1 MPPPRLASTRSDE
14 AILPCRAPEPAFVDR
29 GPGER
34 CANAVRRASL
44 EAIAFARAR
53 SAVTPRPVL
62 ALIDTLLS
70 WLGPLFSTFG
80 YFLVYAA
87 TLLESS
93 AFLGIVVP
101 GDVILAIGG
110 IYAARGEL
118 SLPWVIGLGAVG
130 TMCGE
135 SIGYWLGHRFGESF
149 IRRLPF
155 ADRIQDKVEQAREAF
170 DRNDA
175 KVLLVG
181 RFASGLRVIVP
192 FTAGM
197 GETSYRR
204 FMMFV
209 IPTATVWAV
218 AVGLL
223 GYLLGSNVDLI
234 DKILSRFGW
243 GMLALLVLIL
253 GGSFAWRKW
262 RDRRSKTGSK
272 TAS

>member
-1 MPPPRLASTRSDE
+1 
-14 AILPCRAPEPAFVDR
+14 
-29 GPGER
+29 
-34 CANAVRRASL
+34 
-44 EAIAFARAR
+44 
-53 SAVTPRPVL
+53 VTPRPVL
-62 ALIDTLLS
+62 ALVDTLLS
-70 WLGPLFSTFG
+70 WFGPLFSTFG
-80 YFLVYAA
+80 YFLVFAA

-93 AFLGIVVP
+93 AFLGIVIP

-118 SLPWVIGLGAVG
+118 SLPWVIGLGAIG

-135 SIGYWLGHRFGESF
+135 SIGYWLGHRYGESF

-155 ADRIQDKVEQAREAF
+155 ADRIQDKVDQARKAF

-175 KVLLVG
+175 KVLLLG

-197 GETSYRR
+197 GATSYRR

-209 IPTATVWAV
+209 IPTAAIWAIGV
-218 AVGLL
+218 SLL

-243 GMLALLVLIL
+243 GALGLLVLIV
-253 GGSFAWRKW
+253 GATYGWRKW
-262 RDRRSKTGSK
+262 RDRRSKSRSK
-272 TAS
+272 SGT